1 MRRLLLLSNTEFD
14 MFRLIRLP
22 FLLGIAFVIGV
33 FYERNAGLEK
43 CLDAGGD
50 MQRGICRGVAK

>member
-1 MRRLLLLSNTEFD
+1 

-33 FYERNAGLEK
+33 FYERNAALEK
-43 CLDAGGD
+43 CTAEGGE
-50 MQRGICRGVAK
+50 MKSGICRGVSE

>member
-1 MRRLLLLSNTEFD
+1 

-33 FYERNAGLEK
+33 FYERNAALEK
-43 CLDAGGD
+43 CVQEGGT
-50 MQRGICRGVAK
+50 MKSGICRGVSE